1 MRKIHFKST
10 HCRNTHNEEK
20 NQIPWIN
27 LFFFFLNFLGRV
39 AVCKPWLIFADGN
52 RSGGTCQKKKEIKWA
67 YLMRREINDWKYSNE
82 KRN

>member
-1 MRKIHFKST
+1 M
-10 HCRNTHNEEK
+10 NEK
-20 NQIPWIN
+20 NSFQKHTLQKHTQWRKKSN
-27 LFFFFLNFLGRV
+27 TLNKSFFF
-39 AVCKPWLIFADGN
+39 FADGN